1 MGKLKESYLMDIDE
15 NSMNPDEY
23 FEHRMNNPFLD
34 LEIKD
39 AKIADRLED
48 IAIQNQIDKARGK

>member
-1 MGKLKESYLMDIDE
+1 
-15 NSMNPDEY
+15 MNPDEY